1 MTFKHKGLQ
10 ALFGGTFDPIH
21 YGHLR
26 PVEALAKQVGLQK
39 VILLPNHVPPHRPQ
53 PEASPAQRLEMVRLA
68 IQDQP
73 LFTIDTRELER
84 NSPSYTIET
93 LTALRKE
100 MGPEQPL
107 AFIIGQDSLL
117 SINTWHGWEQ
127 LLDNCHLLVC
137 SRPGYAAN
145 FSEPQMQAWLN
156 KHKTDDTNKLSQT
169 PNGYIFLGDTPLV
182 DISATEI
189 RNNLNNGNVNENLI
203 PAAVMAYIKQQ
214 HLYQNWCN
222 ALTFSHPE

>member
-1 MTFKHKGLQ
+1 MTFKPKGLQ

-26 PVEALAKQVGLQK
+26 PVEALAKQVGLEK

-53 PEASPAQRLEMVRLA
+53 PEASPTQRLEMVRLA
-68 IQDQP
+68 IQDNP

-93 LTALRKE
+93 LTTLRKE
-100 MGPEQPL
+100 MGSEQPL

-127 LLDNCHLLVC
+127 LLNNCHLLVC
-137 SRPGYAAN
+137 SRPGYATN
-145 FSEPQMQAWLN
+145 FSDPQMQAWLAE
-156 KHKTDDTNKLSQT
+156 HKTDDPNQLSHT
-169 PNGYIFLGDTPLV
+169 PSGYIFLGDTPLV

-189 RNNLNNGNVNENLI
+189 RKNLNSGQLNSNLI
-203 PAAVMAYIKQQ
+203 PPAVMSYIQQ
-214 HLYQNWCN
+214 QQLYH
-222 ALTFSHPE
+222 S

>member
-1 MTFKHKGLQ
+1 MAYKFKEASPPAGLQ

-26 PVEALAKQVGLQK
+26 PVEALAKQVGLKK

-53 PEASPAQRLEMVRLA
+53 PEANPTQRLDMVRLA
-68 IQDQP
+68 IQNNP

-84 NSPSYTIET
+84 DTPSYTIDT
-93 LTALRKE
+93 LTGLRQE

-117 SINTWHGWEQ
+117 SINTWNGWEQ

-137 SRPGYAAN
+137 SRPGYATTFN
-145 FSEPQMQAWLN
+145 DPHMQMWLE
-156 KHKTDDTNKLSQT
+156 KHRTSDPNQLSRT
-169 PNGYIFLGDTPLV
+169 PNGTIFLADTPLI
-182 DISATEI
+182 DISATQI
-189 RNNLNNGNVNENLI
+189 RQSLSDGNLCTELI
-203 PAAVMAYIKQQ
+203 PDAVIQYIQQQ
-214 HLYQNWCN
+214 HLYQK
-222 ALTFSHPE
+222 

>member
-1 MTFKHKGLQ
+1 
-10 ALFGGTFDPIH
+10 
-21 YGHLR
+21 
-26 PVEALAKQVGLQK
+26 
-39 VILLPNHVPPHRPQ
+39 
-53 PEASPAQRLEMVRLA
+53 MVRLA

-214 HLYQNWCN
+214 HLYQN
-222 ALTFSHPE
+222 

>member
-26 PVEALAKQVGLQK
+26 PVEALAQQVGLQK
-39 VILLPNHVPPHRPQ
+39 IILLPNHVPPHRPQ
-53 PEASPAQRLEMVRLA
+53 PEASPSQRLEMVRLA
-68 IQDQP
+68 IQDNP

-93 LTALRKE
+93 LTALRNE

-117 SINTWHGWEQ
+117 TIHTWHGWEK
-127 LLDNCHLLVC
+127 LLNNCHLLVC
-137 SRPGYAAN
+137 SRSGYAAN
-145 FSEPQMQAWLN
+145 FSEVQMQEWLE
-156 KHKTDDTNKLSQT
+156 KHKTDDPHKLSQT
-169 PNGYIFLGDTPLV
+169 PNGFIFLGHTPLI

-189 RNNLNNGNVNENLI
+189 RKRLNSGELSTDLV
-203 PAAVMAYIKQQ
+203 PPAVMAYIQQQ
-214 HLYQNWCN
+214 HLYQN
-222 ALTFSHPE
+222 